1 MSDVA
6 FKSGIELEE
15 AMIEY
20 RALLQSYLDL
30 AGETCPP
37 LLFTLEKGLD
47 RLDDAFKAH
56 QKVLHQAL
64 KVE

>member
-6 FKSGIELEE
+6 FKSGLELEE

-47 RLDDAFKAH
+47 RLGAAFEAH

-64 KVE
+64 RVV